1 MDFAV
6 QNTILKNVVD
16 NKLKFAVVTP
26 PAIGKKREQLLS
38 DLALICNTTMI
49 DGMSGNNFETSF
61 QTYLGQAKSIVS
73 TKENTIIVK
82 LDETPMEPILGKI
95 EELKAEIK
103 LADKNFVLKKNLEE
117 RVAKLSGGVSM
128 IKVGGI
134 TPSEIKEKI
143 ARVDDAVC
151 AVRAAREEGVVAG
164 GGVALLNCYGLNG
177 IDKVTELSIIAPFKK
192 IISNAG
198 KSEEVKE
205 HGQLYVNYPIGY
217 DVKEFKEVDMFK
229 AGIIDA
235 KKAVKN
241 AFINAVSANI
251 NLLMTDS
258 VITLSK

>member
-1 MDFAV
+1 
-6 QNTILKNVVD
+6 
-16 NKLKFAVVTP
+16 
-26 PAIGKKREQLLS
+26 
-38 DLALICNTTMI
+38 
-49 DGMSGNNFETSF
+49 MSGNNFETSF
-61 QTYLGQAKSIVS
+61 QTYLGQAKSVVS

-164 GGVALLNCYGLNG
+164 GGVALYNSAKLKL
-177 IDKVTELSIIAPFKK
+177 DVVTNIAVVAPFNK
-192 IISNAG
+192 ILSNACIDYEIG
-198 KSEEVKE
+198 I
-205 HGQLYVNYPIGY
+205 GNYPNGY
-217 DVKEFKEVDMFK
+217 DVKEFKEVDMFE

-251 NLLMTDS
+251 NLLMTDN
-258 VITLSK
+258 VITLIRQ